1 MNEPKV
7 LIDCSKENTK
17 TPWLLLIVIAV
28 VVGVCILIAICG
40 CCVLW
45 KRKLFFGRKT
55 SKEDTKGSQSKSSKK
70 NSKKTTQSLIGNQD
84 GLTVIT
90 VDTET
95 GLPTDQTVKL
105 ITQAPPSVKS
115 QKSEQN
121 SQKKSKTSPKKT
133 TKKVLP
139 KN

>member
-1 MNEPKV
+1 M
-7 LIDCSKENTK
+7 IDCSKESMK

-40 CCVLW
+40 CCVFRN
-45 KRKLFFGRKT
+45 RKLFFGRET
-55 SKEDTKGSQSKSSKK
+55 SEEDTKGSQSKSSKK
-70 NSKKTTQSLIGNQD
+70 NTEKTTQSLVGNQD

-105 ITQAPPSVKS
+105 ITQAPLSEKS

-121 SQKKSKTSPKKT
+121 SQKKSKSSAPKKT